1 MVNFQLIGATLFPF
15 IGGGLGSMITK
26 KEIPT
31 WYKVNLRMPQSSWKY
46 IVFQEL
52 RMCFSDIPPTY
63 ANCYGRIHISE
74 FEKAMVLSS
83 KLGIW
88 SGMDNIVC

>member
-31 WYKVNLRMPQSSWKY
+31 WYKVNLRMSLRKY
-46 IVFQEL
+46 VDVLQAFENVF
-52 RMCFSDIPPTY
+52 F
-63 ANCYGRIHISE
+63 
-74 FEKAMVLSS
+74 
-83 KLGIW
+83 
-88 SGMDNIVC
+88 

>member
-31 WYKVNLRMPQSSWKY
+31 WYKVNLRMPVIY
-46 IVFQEL
+46 VEVFQEL
-52 RMCFSDIPPTY
+52 RMCFSDIQPTY
-63 ANCYGRIHISE
+63 ASC
-74 FEKAMVLSS
+74 
-83 KLGIW
+83 
-88 SGMDNIVC
+88 